1 MTKIDRDVCQIYI
14 QMAHRCAGR
23 RTAVDDVSFE
33 SGPRLH
39 KKKPLLFLLPRRCL
53 SSVNVHHTLCQEC
66 DERRI
71 ATEKQ
76 LVKRAGKYI
85 PNQATM
91 LHGLIH
97 QDIPTWS
104 RIYRGPWWKE
114 QIQKGYTMSKD
125 VEATADEA
133 DRLAKEEGIPID
145 MPPKKSADKP
155 PAAPRK
161 KKGPVQEPVQEPVKE
176 PIQEPIREPVQEPV
190 EKVVKKRVTKKKVS
204 APVPTLEPV
213 VPTLERVVEEPPPPK
228 KSRPKK
234 TKKDPETLAPLIEPL
249 VTMLHRTSGFMNR
262 EDSAKTLLK
271 KGIIC
276 PTKDPI
282 EPIIKTISV
291 RPIEIDGRTLYLGP
305 NDKVFDTKFHYVGRY
320 DEGTIDIT
328 YPDSD
333 A

>member
-1 MTKIDRDVCQIYI
+1 
-14 QMAHRCAGR
+14 MAHRCVGR

-114 QIQKGYTMSKD
+114 QIQKGYTMSED

-161 KKGPVQEPVQEPVKE
+161 KKGPVQEPVPEPVQEPVKE
-176 PIQEPIREPVQEPV
+176 PIQEPIREPVQ
-190 EKVVKKRVTKKKVS
+190 KSVKKRAAPKKKPVQEPVQEPLKEPLKEPIQEPIEAPTPTKKFTFK
-204 APVPTLEPV
+204 
-213 VPTLERVVEEPPPPK
+213 
-228 KSRPKK
+228 KK
-234 TKKDPETLAPLIEPL
+234 TTPI
-249 VTMLHRTSGFMNR
+249 
-262 EDSAKTLLK
+262 
-271 KGIIC
+271 GIIS
-276 PTKDPI
+276 PTTDPI